1 MGSTISVEESVQIA
15 RSPEDVWDAIA
26 DYSFDVQ
33 WREGLKEMTPDP
45 PGPPADGIKVHE
57 VVRNSG
63 KDYVAD
69 TVVSDVI
76 PGRSYRF
83 AGAGTIGNVGGG
95 RRVEPGPGGRDAT
108 FTYSI
113 ELEPKGGMRL
123 LRPVLGSMVRS
134 GLKKDL
140 QRLKALLDADGTP
153 A

>member
-1 MGSTISVEESVQIA
+1 M
-15 RSPEDVWDAIA
+15 
-26 DYSFDVQ
+26 
-33 WREGLKEMTPDP
+33 
-45 PGPPADGIKVHE
+45 HE

-69 TVVSDVI
+69 TVVSDVV

-83 AGAGTIGNVGGG
+83 SGTGTIGHVGGG
-95 RRVEPGPGGRDAT
+95 RRVEAGPGGGDAT

-140 QRLKALLDADGTP
+140 QRLKALLEADGAP